1 MSGLILNGCSLPHF
15 NLVKLLKISLHVT
28 LVSGKTV
35 MKQKEEH
42 QPPEK
47 KLRAVCKSSDTARK
61 DGNENQIYLKFTS
74 STDTA

>member
-1 MSGLILNGCSLPHF
+1 
-15 NLVKLLKISLHVT
+15 
-28 LVSGKTV
+28 

-74 STDTA
+74 STDTAQEYSKALCELLLPFQSCFQQTFNLQSYSSG